1 MAFNQFTNLDFNDI
15 RSQIKDYL
23 RANSNFTDFD
33 FEGSNFSNIID
44 ILAYNSYITSFNTNM
59 AVNES
64 FIDSATLREN
74 VVSLARNI
82 GYVPRSKRA
91 ARAIANFS
99 VVSPNNKTI
108 TLKSGIVALGSVQG
122 GNYIFSIPEDITS
135 PVGDDGV
142 AYFNNIEILEGSYFT
157 KSYVVDSSQL
167 NQKFLI
173 PNPGVDTSTIRVRV
187 STTTVE
193 EYKQYQNIFEVSK
206 NTRLFLVQEI
216 LDEKYQILFGDG
228 ILGKTPENNSTVTIS
243 YIITNGI
250 SGNGAANF
258 TFSGILKD
266 NDDNTITEGIS
277 LLTTIQSSE
286 NGDSIEP
293 VDAIKYLAPRVYSS
307 QYRAVTASDYAG
319 LVPYLFSNVESVTA
333 YGGEELDPP
342 QYGKVLL
349 SVKPKNGSFLSQAT
363 KERILKQLKLYS
375 VAGVKQEL
383 IDLKYLY
390 VELNTNVYYNKSKAS
405 DVNTLK
411 TNVQAAITSYSK
423 SSDLNSFG
431 GRFKYS
437 KFGSLID
444 NVNDAITSN
453 ITKVKIRRNI
463 TPAYNRLAN
472 YELCFGN
479 RFHLQKNN
487 LSDNRGYNIKSTGF
501 NINGVASTVYL
512 SDSPIDDTTGNIF
525 FFTLETGIPFIV
537 SNNAGIVNYKT
548 GEIKLNPVNITRT
561 VVGSE
566 IQVEAVP
573 ESNDVIA
580 LRDIYLD
587 LNIQNTVVNM
597 IEDTISSG
605 ENLSASSYAVT
616 SSYSNGNY
624 IR

>member
-91 ARAIANFS
+91 ARAIVNFS

-157 KSYVVDSSQL
+157 KSYVVDNSQL

-173 PNPGVDTSTIRVRV
+173 PNPGVDTSTIRVRA

-193 EYKQYQNIFEVSK
+193 EYKQYQNIFEVNK
-206 NTRLFLVQEI
+206 NTRLFLVQEV

-228 ILGKTPENNSTVTIS
+228 ILGKTPESNSTITIS

-250 SGNGAANF
+250 SGNDAANF

-266 NDDNTITEGIS
+266 NEDNTITEGIS

-293 VDAIKYLAPRVYSS
+293 VDTIKYLAPRVYSS
-307 QYRAVTASDYAG
+307 QYRAVTASDYTG
-319 LVPYLFSNVESVTA
+319 LIPYLFSNVESVTA

-363 KERILKQLKLYS
+363 KERILKQLKQYS

-390 VELNTNVYYNKSKAS
+390 VELDTNVYYNRSKAS

-437 KFGSLID
+437 KFGSLVD
-444 NVNDAITSN
+444 NVSDAITSN

-463 TPAYNRLAN
+463 TPAYNKLAN

-512 SDSPIDDTTGNIF
+512 SDSPIDGTTGNIF

>member
-91 ARAIANFS
+91 ARAIVNFS

-135 PVGDDGV
+135 PVGDNGI

-157 KSYVVDSSQL
+157 KSYVVDNFQL

-173 PNPGVDTSTIRVRV
+173 PNPGVDTSTIRVKA

-193 EYKQYQNIFEVSK
+193 EYKQYQNIFEVNK
-206 NTRLFLVQEI
+206 NTRLFLVQEV

-228 ILGKTPENNSTVTIS
+228 ILGKTPENNSTITIS

-250 SGNGAANF
+250 SGNDAANF

-266 NDDNTITEGIS
+266 NEDNTITEGIS

-293 VDAIKYLAPRVYSS
+293 VDTIKYLAPRVYSS
-307 QYRAVTASDYAG
+307 QYRAVTASDYTG
-319 LVPYLFSNVESVTA
+319 LIPYLFSNVESVTA

-390 VELNTNVYYNKSKAS
+390 VELDTNVYYNKSKAS

-437 KFGSLID
+437 KFGSLVD
-444 NVNDAITSN
+444 NVSDAITSN

-463 TPAYNRLAN
+463 TPAYNKLAN

-525 FFTLETGIPFIV
+525 FFTLETGVPFIV
-537 SNNAGIVNYKT
+537 SNNAGVVNYKT